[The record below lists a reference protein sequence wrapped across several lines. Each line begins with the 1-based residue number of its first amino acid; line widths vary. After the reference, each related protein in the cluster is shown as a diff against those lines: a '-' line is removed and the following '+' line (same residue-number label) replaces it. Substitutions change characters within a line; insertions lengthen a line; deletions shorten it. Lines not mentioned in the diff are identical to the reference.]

1 MGEVHVAGGRKGFR
15 GRTDSEPL
23 RRCRRGLGSPCD
35 QMALAWTSVFWLRD
49 LVLTSLW
56 WGGDVS

>member
-1 MGEVHVAGGRKGFR
+1 MPGGRKGFR

-35 QMALAWTSVFWLRD
+35 QMALEWTSVFWLRD

-56 WGGDVS
+56 WGGDGS